1 MRNIV
6 TGQIDKRDN
15 RSAIIAAVPA
25 LLLCAVTLA
34 VLILDIVV
42 PAMSEKQYL
51 MYPLLIHIS
60 SAVSLLCIAGTLLSG
75 GSNDLL
81 KLDAGRMLFLLFLF
95 CIIIST
101 IVNGF
106 SQDALLGVQ
115 YRYIGVFDMITL
127 IIAYKLCTSSID
139 RPALRKAVLI
149 SYIAISDLITI
160 VFIVDYKTSMIDAF
174 RNKNEPAAIFFHGNH
189 YGYFLVMA
197 VVICAG
203 LFLFSS
209 GVIRILSAISFI
221 LNTIA
226 LVMNQ
231 SMGCILAVAVI
242 FTISAVY
249 ILIRGIIPRVRV
261 LLFIAV
267 IAVLAAIAMIKNPD
281 LREDVYQLIN
291 ESMMLISGDKSSDI
305 GHGRIGLWEYTLELI
320 KDKPLTGYGCEGI
333 TGMLGDQFWYS
344 DNPHN
349 EVLTYA
355 AYYGVPAAIIYTSA
369 VIATIIKGLRSGDST
384 SMIAAAAATAY
395 FISSMFG
402 VAMFYTLPFFFVL
415 LGISDNQKSER
426 E

>member
-34 VLILDIVV
+34 VLILDIAV

-51 MYPLLIHIS
+51 MFPLLIHIS
-60 SAVSLLCIAGTLLSG
+60 SAVSLLCVAGILLSG

-127 IIAYKLCTSSID
+127 IIAYKMCSSISGQS
-139 RPALRKAVLI
+139 LKKAVLI
-149 SYIAISDLITI
+149 SYVVTADLIAM
-160 VFIVDYKTSMIDAF
+160 VFIADWETAIIDAF

-203 LFLFSS
+203 LFMFGS
-209 GVIRILSAISFI
+209 GAIRILSTISFI
-221 LNTIA
+221 LNN
-226 LVMNQ
+226 L
-231 SMGCILAVAVI
+231 IL
-242 FTISAVY
+242 
-249 ILIRGIIPRVRV
+249 
-261 LLFIAV
+261 
-267 IAVLAAIAMIKNPD
+267 
-281 LREDVYQLIN
+281 
-291 ESMMLISGDKSSDI
+291 
-305 GHGRIGLWEYTLELI
+305 
-320 KDKPLTGYGCEGI
+320 
-333 TGMLGDQFWYS
+333 
-344 DNPHN
+344 
-349 EVLTYA
+349 
-355 AYYGVPAAIIYTSA
+355 
-369 VIATIIKGLRSGDST
+369 
-384 SMIAAAAATAY
+384 
-395 FISSMFG
+395 
-402 VAMFYTLPFFFVL
+402 
-415 LGISDNQKSER
+415 
-426 E
+426 